1 MSTRRARQELVDR
14 IAAALPAAEWR
25 YDTDTG
31 EMEIILPGSTG
42 RAGLWVDVADWDFYV
57 RLDAETGAPL
67 SLIISPFDYWLAD
80 QAGSARP
87 TANEPV
93 DYALA
98 QRHIERVLRT
108 SPIFRTA
115 LSATLE
121 RMRRPVAV

>member
-1 MSTRRARQELVDR
+1 MSARCARQELVDR

-42 RAGLWVDVADWDFYV
+42 RAGLWIDVADWDFYL

-80 QAGSARP
+80 QAGSTRP
-87 TANEPV
+87 AANEPV

-108 SPIFRTA
+108 SPILTTA
-115 LSATLE
+115 LAAALE
-121 RMRRPVAV
+121 KMRRPVAV